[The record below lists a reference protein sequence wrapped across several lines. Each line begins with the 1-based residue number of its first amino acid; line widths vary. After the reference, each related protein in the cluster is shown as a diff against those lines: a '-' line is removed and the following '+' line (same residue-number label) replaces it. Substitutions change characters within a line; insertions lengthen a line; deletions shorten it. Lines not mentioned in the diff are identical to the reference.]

1 VSGRPSA
8 GDAMWTRSATTTYV
22 AIEGPCCA
30 GKTTL
35 ARGLLGCLADLAVC
49 SVPCYADHVGG
60 GRFLPPP
67 VPSSLAEDEAG
78 LHALLMI
85 ENDRLAG
92 PRAGQYD
99 AALLDRSV
107 HTLLAHR
114 YAIDQL
120 TGLGCYEPASKTL
133 SLSSAPAWPR
143 LVLFL
148 DVSQG
153 AVEERNRG
161 KFPADSLFID
171 ARFNSAI
178 RRYYESVTASGD
190 AHIVWLDGE
199 LDAGKVVD
207 SAETQI
213 RALLRRPD

>member
-1 VSGRPSA
+1 
-8 GDAMWTRSATTTYV
+8 M
-22 AIEGPCCA
+22 
-30 GKTTL
+30 
-35 ARGLLGCLADLAVC
+35 
-49 SVPCYADHVGG
+49 
-60 GRFLPPP
+60 
-67 VPSSLAEDEAG
+67 
-78 LHALLMI
+78 
-85 ENDRLAG
+85 
-92 PRAGQYD
+92 
-99 AALLDRSV
+99 ALLDRSV

-133 SLSSAPAWPR
+133 SLSPAPAWPR

-161 KFPADSLFID
+161 KFPEDSLFID

-199 LDAGKVVD
+199 LDTGKLVD
-207 SAETQI
+207 LAETQI

>member
-1 VSGRPSA
+1 MSGRPSA
-8 GDAMWTRSATTTYV
+8 GDAMRTRSATTSYV

-35 ARGLLGCLADLAVC
+35 ARALLDCLADLAVC

-67 VPSSLAEDEAG
+67 VPTSLAEDEAG
-78 LHALLMI
+78 LRALLMI

-92 PRAGQYD
+92 PRAGRYD
-99 AALLDRSV
+99 VALLDRSV

-114 YAIDQL
+114 HAVDQL
-120 TGLGCYEPASKTL
+120 TGLGCYELASKTL
-133 SLSSAPAWPR
+133 SLSPVPVWPS

-153 AVEERNRG
+153 VVEQRNRG
-161 KFPADSLFID
+161 KFPADSLFVD
-171 ARFNSAI
+171 SRFNSAI
-178 RRYYESVTASGD
+178 RSYYDSVAASGD
-190 AHIVWLDGE
+190 GPIVWLDGE
-199 LDAGKVVD
+199 LDSGKLVD
-207 SAETQI
+207 LAETQI